1 MISHFVRSADSPRF
15 LSDGKPIVSDERL
28 PLLRATCNWIVD
40 FAMLLANQALE
51 FARLHR
57 QAQRSTA
64 PSDAASAHGP
74 QKLPKQVPEWLQ
86 DSDAAW
92 AATTILLRSG
102 YRVPLLY
109 NLFDLE
115 TLRSLTKLLLVLGAL
130 GDQWN
135 VAKNSASNG
144 VKFSDT
150 ALFAN
155 TSDIRRLFLV
165 SGARAALLVIC

>member
-64 PSDAASAHGP
+64 PSDAASN
-74 QKLPKQVPEWLQ
+74 KTM
-86 DSDAAW
+86 DNIAA
-92 AATTILLRSG
+92 AIKTAG
-102 YRVPLLY
+102 
-109 NLFDLE
+109 
-115 TLRSLTKLLLVLGAL
+115 K
-130 GDQWN
+130 
-135 VAKNSASNG
+135 VAI
-144 VKFSDT
+144 
-150 ALFAN
+150 
-155 TSDIRRLFLV
+155 TSVTV
-165 SGARAALLVIC
+165 S